1 MKLLMIGIDYHTAS
15 VEEREPL
22 HLQIR
27 GPSDS

>member
-15 VEEREPL
+15 VEEREPFAFTDS
-22 HLQIR
+22 